1 MLGEKLEKADKSI
14 FDLEHIGVKASQ
26 FSFSRLHK
34 TDPVLGVDMSS
45 TGEVGCLGED
55 YDDAILKAMLSVG
68 YRIPKKNIL
77 LSTGPIKD
85 KVTLLESCHLLA
97 DKGYQLF
104 ATRGPGEFLL
114 GNGIDATIL
123 HWPDEEAHPNTLDY
137 IRNGLIDLVVNIPKN
152 LTQGELKNDHIIRR
166 NSIDFNVPLITNARL
181 AEAFI
186 TAFCKL
192 ELEDISINHWGEY

>member
-1 MLGEKLEKADKSI
+1 
-14 FDLEHIGVKASQ
+14 
-26 FSFSRLHK
+26 
-34 TDPVLGVDMSS
+34 MSS

-85 KVTLLESCHLLA
+85 KVTLLEASHLLA
-97 DKGYQLF
+97 DNGYELF
-104 ATRGPGEFLL
+104 ATRGTGEFLM
-114 GNGIDATIL
+114 GNGIDVTIL
-123 HWPDEEAHPNTLDY
+123 HWPDEDAHPNTLDY
-137 IRNGLIDLVVNIPKN
+137 IRSGLIDLVINIPKN

-166 NSIDFNVPLITNARL
+166 NAIDFNVPLITNARL

-192 ELEDISINHWGEY
+192 SIDDISINHWGQY

>member
-1 MLGEKLEKADKSI
+1 
-14 FDLEHIGVKASQ
+14 
-26 FSFSRLHK
+26 
-34 TDPVLGVDMSS
+34 MSS
-45 TGEVGCLGED
+45 TGEVGCIGED

-104 ATRGPGEFLL
+104 ATRGTGEFLL

-123 HWPDEEAHPNTLDY
+123 HWPDEEERHQY
-137 IRNGLIDLVVNIPKN
+137 
-152 LTQGELKNDHIIRR
+152 
-166 NSIDFNVPLITNARL
+166 ARL
-181 AEAFI
+181 RLSTAAERTTLKHI
-186 TAFCKL
+186 
-192 ELEDISINHWGEY
+192 E